1 MHGWTLLRTATAASA
16 LLAMIAAVDLATG
29 PELSFSLFYLGP
41 IALFAWRTGLLGGIG
56 ASVVGATAWYAVG
69 IVGGETYSHA
79 LIPLWNAL
87 VRFGFF
93 VVVSILLTKLKR
105 TMEHERALAGTDPLT
120 GLLNRRA
127 LLERAST
134 EIERA
139 RRSGRPIAFAFIDL
153 DDFKAVNDRFGHAA
167 GDEKLLQVATALG
180 LVVRAVD
187 ITARIGGDEFAV
199 VLPDTDG
206 DAARAVVDRLS
217 SAFHAADIAFSLGA
231 AVFVSPPQTVDSALS
246 RVDSLMYAVKADR
259 SKHTEVCIIGP
270 VQEPSRA

>member
-1 MHGWTLLRTATAASA
+1 
-16 LLAMIAAVDLATG
+16 
-29 PELSFSLFYLGP
+29 
-41 IALFAWRTGLLGGIG
+41 
-56 ASVVGATAWYAVG
+56 
-69 IVGGETYSHA
+69 
-79 LIPLWNAL
+79 
-87 VRFGFF
+87 
-93 VVVSILLTKLKR
+93 
-105 TMEHERALAGTDPLT
+105 MEHERALAGTDPLT

-127 LLERAST
+127 LMERASI

-139 RRSGRPIAFAFIDL
+139 RRSGRPITFAFIDL

-206 DAARAVVDRLS
+206 DAARALVGRLS

-231 AVFVSPPQTVDSALS
+231 AVFESPPRTVDSALS
-246 RVDSLMYAVKADR
+246 FVDSLMYEVKADR
-259 SKHTEVCIIGP
+259 SKHTEVSIIGA
-270 VQEPSRA
+270 VEEHSRA